1 MTQALSLAMQ
11 GQSDPENLNIYGSC
25 YALLFFGVPNLGLR
39 NDQLGS
45 MVKGQPNERLI
56 NDLVVDKDSEPSPFL
71 SSLSRRFAD
80 CCKSQGFK
88 VISFYERRESPTLTV
103 RFHEVKTVTSILI
116 EVLSKRSKDGTWTK
130 SGPKKLM
137 VTEESATRTGLP
149 DTFHQHIPLHADHSG
164 LVRFESPSD
173 GGYEI
178 VMQKIKK
185 YVAEAPEAVSKR
197 FIPSM

>member
-116 EVLSKRSKDGTWTK
+116 EVLSKR
-130 SGPKKLM
+130 LM

-164 LVRFESPSD
+164 LVRFESRSD

-185 YVAEAPEAVSKR
+185 YAAEAPEAVSER